1 MVGPGQKQTL
11 NQVVSTF
18 DNNVF
23 FLFIPRVLTDDLY
36 LFFYSDV
43 GIQLQVLEIKT
54 FNVSLQLFSF
64 FLFNLMRVIV
74 SFALMKDNFHTGG

>member
-23 FLFIPRVLTDDLY
+23 FLFILFIPRVLTDDLY

-54 FNVSLQLFSF
+54 FNVFLQLFSF
-64 FLFNLMRVIV
+64 LLLDLIIV
-74 SFALMKDNFHTGG
+74 N

>member
-23 FLFIPRVLTDDLY
+23 FLFILFIPRVLTDDLY

-64 FLFNLMRVIV
+64 LLLDLIIV
-74 SFALMKDNFHTGG
+74 N